1 MKKLLVLTTL
11 FFSVSAMAQEA
22 AHAAGGGDKGLIAI
36 GAGIL
41 LGLAALGGTFGQ
53 GKIGASAMEGIARNP
68 QAGKAIFMPMILCL
82 VFVESLVIFSFV
94 IAFMIQNKV

>member
-1 MKKLLVLTTL
+1 MKKLLAFSTL
-11 FFSVSAMAQEA
+11 FLSFSAMADEA
-22 AHAAGGGDKGLIAI
+22 VHAGSGNGLIAI

-53 GKIGASAMEGIARNP
+53 GRIGASAMDGIARNP
-68 QAGKAIFMPMILCL
+68 QAGKALFMPMILCL

-94 IAFMIQNKV
+94 IAFIIQNRI